1 MPRPRLCRLIF
12 RRLNATS
19 RFKKSYFCPESDEP
33 IHRRRFNDAHR
44 IGFHSISIECLI
56 KVITCN
62 NNTTDTDGR
71 HTHANGR
78 YKVNN
83 RQWSKSYNNV
93 HIQISTAQQLH
104 LPSWDATLGDV
115 NVTITVGSLVICSV
129 HIDLLID
136 ANPIVDKCRQMRRWH
151 TTWRCNRFSTQWEQ
165 TETETQPTAKRENT
179 EMTKLDQ
186 RYSSDLFNQ
195 N

>member
-33 IHRRRFNDAHR
+33 IHRRRFND
-44 IGFHSISIECLI
+44 G
-56 KVITCN
+56 
-62 NNTTDTDGR
+62 
-71 HTHANGR
+71 
-78 YKVNN
+78 
-83 RQWSKSYNNV
+83 
-93 HIQISTAQQLH
+93 
-104 LPSWDATLGDV
+104 DATLGDV
-115 NVTITVGSLVICSV
+115 DVTITIGSLVICSV

-151 TTWRCNRFSTQWEQ
+151 TTWRCNRFSAQWEQ

-186 RYSSDLFNQ
+186 RYSSYLFNQ